1 MGFVDTLKIAR
12 RVFKKSEVG
21 NFQQENLVN
30 KLTNCT
36 FSAHDAKEDVRA
48 LTVLFAE
55 RLEKEV
61 QDEDLFHIS
70 FHERNIQNYYNER
83 TSKLQLHKS

>member
-1 MGFVDTLKIAR
+1 M
-12 RVFKKSEVG
+12 G

-61 QDEDLFHIS
+61 QDEDLFHIRCEKEIFRIITTKEHQS
-70 FHERNIQNYYNER
+70 CSCTKVSKKWYYAI
-83 TSKLQLHKS
+83 SLAASSW